1 MSHGCEQKNNIE
13 KILDRLTT
21 LEISKGNLE
30 FLIEQFIESNKD
42 VVDTM
47 RSIQVAMTDIHNSLG
62 NNEKEIKNI
71 NKKIDKIYENEDKN
85 KIDIRDV
92 IKSNLI
98 KGGIGLAGLYG
109 VYELILK
116 DLWNK

>member
-1 MSHGCEQKNNIE
+1 MNHECEQKNNIE
-13 KILDRLTT
+13 KILHRLTN
-21 LEISKGNLE
+21 LEISKGNVE
-30 FLIEQFIESNKD
+30 FLIEQFMESNKE
-42 VVDTM
+42 VADTM
-47 RSIQVAMTDIHNSLG
+47 RSIQIAMTDIHNSLG

-98 KGGIGLAGLYG
+98 KGGVGLAGLYG
-109 VYELILK
+109 IYELIIK
-116 DLWNK
+116 DLWGK